1 MVVRVIR
8 FSAVEVLDDPDS
20 VIQEIVLLVRS

>member
-8 FSAVEVLDDPDS
+8 FSAVEVLDDLDS
-20 VIQEIVLLVRS
+20 VIQEILLLVRS